1 MTNVL
6 LTGITGLVGS
16 SFATEAL
23 RRDGGLRLTAL
34 VRGQGTKNAHI
45 RVREI
50 LEEQC
55 VLDGTP
61 ELTEEFLARVE
72 IVAGDVADE
81 EITTNKHLL
90 KGYDAIF
97 HCAAD
102 VNLGK
107 DPFGHTYFTNYQ
119 GAKNM
124 VKIAKAVGVKN
135 FQYVSTAYVSGHHD
149 GVVKED
155 GLLPSPAFN
164 NAYEKSKYYGEQ
176 MVRASGLPFTIYRPS
191 IIVGRLTDGAIR
203 KPLAFYRI
211 LEFLLKLKKHHCAKK
226 HLVPS
231 DLVDLPL
238 RLEAMPSESV
248 YFVPV
253 DYIQKTIASLFFKP
267 PTDTTYHLT
276 GNSPVSTKAIER
288 VVAATLKVNGV
299 VVQEKVVNPSF
310 DEKLVHKFIGDL
322 LPYFSSQSVF
332 DLGNVIAAEGAE
344 SLEWGLDENKLVML
358 IGGFFQNIFPEL
370 ADVRR

>member
-23 RRDGGLRLTAL
+23 RRDKGLRLTAL
-34 VRGQGTKNAHI
+34 VRGQGTKNAH
-45 RVREI
+45 VRARESV
-50 LEEQC
+50 EEQC
-55 VLDGTP
+55 ALDGTP
-61 ELTEEFLARVE
+61 ELTEEFLDRIE
-72 IVAGDVADE
+72 IVAGDVADDE
-81 EITTNKHLL
+81 LTTNKHIL
-90 KGYDAIF
+90 KGYDTVF

-124 VKIAKAVGVKN
+124 VKIAKTLGIKN

-155 GLLPSPAFN
+155 GLLPNPVFN
-164 NAYEKSKYYGEQ
+164 NAYEKSKYYAEQ

-226 HLVPS
+226 HLIPS
-231 DLVDLPL
+231 DLVTMPL
-238 RLEAMPSESV
+238 RLEATPSESV
-248 YFVPV
+248 YFVPI
-253 DYIQKTIASLFFKP
+253 DYIQKTITRLFFKP
-267 PTDTTYHLT
+267 PENRTYHLT

-288 VVAATLKVNGV
+288 VVGATLKVKGV
-299 VVQEKVVNPSF
+299 VVEEKVHNPSM

-332 DLGNVIAAEGAE
+332 DLGNVVAAEGAA
-344 SLEWGLDENKLVML
+344 SLDWGLDENKLVML

-370 ADVRR
+370 AESRR